1 MNDSEKLIQ
10 LKELLLT
17 EDRDFAQKILQKLDS
32 LEETVYKQDKL
43 SEKVDPIIDHKIEQ
57 FVAGMPTNL
66 GPVITAA
73 LKEQIKNSQELVVN
87 ALFPIIGK
95 MIKKYIQQEMAI
107 LSESINSSVQD
118 TFSVKKWQRKFK
130 GMFFG
135 YSEEEMI
142 LNDMGKPKVQQ
153 IFVIEK
159 GSGLVIANVSKTES
173 IDEDMV
179 AGMLTA
185 IKSFVEDAL
194 LGESQ
199 NLELIEYELYKI
211 YLQNVSNYYFA
222 VIISGNINE
231 SFKDKL
237 ETDLFNFAE
246 KHIKLDIENKTYI
259 NQKLNQFLENE

>member
-17 EDRDFAQKILQKLDS
+17 EDRDLAQKILHKLDS
-32 LEETVYKQDKL
+32 LEDTIYIKDKL
-43 SEKVDPIIDHKIEQ
+43 SERVNPIIDYKLEQ
-57 FVAGMPTNL
+57 FVEGMPKNL
-66 GPVITAA
+66 GPVITSA
-73 LKEQIKNSQELVVN
+73 LNEQIKNSQELVVN

-95 MIKKYIQQEMAI
+95 MIKKYIQQEMAL
-107 LSESINSSVQD
+107 LSESINSSVQN

-135 YSEEEMI
+135 FSENAMV
-142 LNDMGKPKVQQ
+142 LNDLGKAKVQQ

-159 GSGLVIANVSKTES
+159 GSGLIIANASKTES
-173 IDEDMV
+173 IDEDMI

-199 NLELIEYELYKI
+199 SLELIEYELFKI
-211 YLQNVSNYYFA
+211 HIQNVSNYYFA
-222 VIISGNINE
+222 VVISGNINE

-237 ETDLFNFAE
+237 ETELFDFAST
-246 KHIKLDIENKTYI
+246 HIKLDIENKVYI
-259 NQKLNQFLENE
+259 SEKLNELF

>member
-17 EDRDFAQKILQKLDS
+17 EDRDFAQKILHKLDS
-32 LEETVYKQDKL
+32 LEDTLYIQDKL
-43 SEKVDPIIDHKIEQ
+43 SEKVNPIIDYKLEQ
-57 FVAGMPTNL
+57 FVEGMPKNL
-66 GPVITAA
+66 GPVITSA
-73 LKEQIKNSQELVVN
+73 LSEQIKNSQELVVN

-95 MIKKYIQQEMAI
+95 MIKKYIQQEMAL

-142 LNDMGKPKVQQ
+142 LNDMGKAKVQQ
-153 IFVIEK
+153 IFIIER
-159 GSGLVIANVSKTES
+159 GSGLVIANASKTES
-173 IDEDMV
+173 IDEDMI

-199 NLELIEYELYKI
+199 SLELIEYELNKI

-222 VIISGNINE
+222 VVISGNISE

-237 ETDLFNFAE
+237 ETDLFDFANE
-246 KHIKLDIENKTYI
+246 HIKLDIDNKSYI
-259 NQKLNQFLENE
+259 IKKLNEFLENE